1 MGDGVGSQVV
11 SAGQPDRGAAERG
24 GRPGQRRRAPEQDDD
39 ADEQHEHAEPGDHG
53 LGRSGA
59 APLQWPV
66 DEDVEQ
72 CAEGGGDEEQA
83 AGDGGPD
90 RPVPHHD
97 EVAQQVGDGH
107 GLGTLGDVEH
117 PGGAVADDQADAAEC
132 GGAADGES
140 GEGEVDGEAERVGG
154 GCGEEGVHG
163 CSAARRG
170 RFTRTGGGVG
180 VGVKARVGGG
190 WGAERAGRQ
199 PPGPDGVRVDRYGP
213 CLAGDQWAV
222 RPVVAGASGDGQPS
236 PGARAGRIGSE
247 AAGFGVGSEARFRF
261 RFDQQV
267 VQPLHPSVGQV
278 LVLRQGRRPQGDQD
292 GSGHDQRCA
301 RDGGG
306 GQVGDLLLDEALS
319 GDPVPAEY
327 AQHGPGRDEEPARP
341 LPGTPERA
349 GPGAPTPERTAPEDS
364 APERTAPE
372 GGTLRGVTGDF
383 SVRLRFV
390 HGSAFMVSPE
400 TFPGSAWNSIRDTE
414 RPARAAQARGIT
426 MHVTRSGTPTG
437 GSRALRMATALL
449 VLTLA
454 GSVAACSSSKSG
466 SSASSPAT
474 ASASASAGTSGS
486 ASASATGTA
495 PADPAAAKAE
505 ITTNWEKFFDPNTPI
520 PDKAKL
526 LQGGDALLPVL
537 QGFSQDPRV
546 GQVQAK
552 VGDVAF
558 TDASDATVT
567 YSLSLQGT
575 VVEPSASGQAV
586 LENGTWKVSR
596 STLCG
601 LLTQAGGASGT
612 PIPGCS

>member
-1 MGDGVGSQVV
+1 
-11 SAGQPDRGAAERG
+11 
-24 GRPGQRRRAPEQDDD
+24 
-39 ADEQHEHAEPGDHG
+39 
-53 LGRSGA
+53 
-59 APLQWPV
+59 
-66 DEDVEQ
+66 
-72 CAEGGGDEEQA
+72 
-83 AGDGGPD
+83 
-90 RPVPHHD
+90 
-97 EVAQQVGDGH
+97 
-107 GLGTLGDVEH
+107 
-117 PGGAVADDQADAAEC
+117 
-132 GGAADGES
+132 
-140 GEGEVDGEAERVGG
+140 
-154 GCGEEGVHG
+154 
-163 CSAARRG
+163 
-170 RFTRTGGGVG
+170 
-180 VGVKARVGGG
+180 
-190 WGAERAGRQ
+190 
-199 PPGPDGVRVDRYGP
+199 
-213 CLAGDQWAV
+213 
-222 RPVVAGASGDGQPS
+222 
-236 PGARAGRIGSE
+236 
-247 AAGFGVGSEARFRF
+247 
-261 RFDQQV
+261 
-267 VQPLHPSVGQV
+267 
-278 LVLRQGRRPQGDQD
+278 
-292 GSGHDQRCA
+292 
-301 RDGGG
+301 
-306 GQVGDLLLDEALS
+306 
-319 GDPVPAEY
+319 
-327 AQHGPGRDEEPARP
+327 
-341 LPGTPERA
+341 
-349 GPGAPTPERTAPEDS
+349 
-364 APERTAPE
+364 
-372 GGTLRGVTGDF
+372 
-383 SVRLRFV
+383 
-390 HGSAFMVSPE
+390 
-400 TFPGSAWNSIRDTE
+400 
-414 RPARAAQARGIT
+414 

-466 SSASSPAT
+466 SSASSPAS